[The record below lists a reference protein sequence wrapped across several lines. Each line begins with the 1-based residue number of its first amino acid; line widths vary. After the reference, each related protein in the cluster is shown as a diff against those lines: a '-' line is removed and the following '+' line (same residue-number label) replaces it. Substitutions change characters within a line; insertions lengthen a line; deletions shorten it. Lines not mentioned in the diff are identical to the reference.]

1 LAAFLPQ
8 SWQKHS
14 AQVNLVD
21 RLIHRRNRAGDRF
34 DNELLAAIEAEK
46 AETLES
52 LARDIHSGSYQ
63 RRMYGETNQAVLNA
77 TMAALANCVLQS
89 ENDKEYPH
97 EFVEDLLTRIRTLCL
112 QDWIRGGPGP

>member
-1 LAAFLPQ
+1 LFYVYSFGRIFAEMAAFLPQ

-63 RRMYGETNQAVLNA
+63 RRMYGETNQAVINA
-77 TMAALANCVLQS
+77 TMAALANCVLRM
-89 ENDKEYPH
+89 
-97 EFVEDLLTRIRTLCL
+97 TRNIRMNLWRIC
-112 QDWIRGGPGP
+112 